1 MVHDSC
7 CSFFLLDL
15 PTLGLPQKIHCN
27 MIQGTD
33 QGRVECLFVAP
44 AVAALSPFPIFV
56 PIHIPVHELIT
67 LQSRL
72 RSPRSPVP
80 GSDPLKPEP
89 WALLSD
95 QSSSASAESANPR
108 SASSS
113 PSSLL
118 LHSPPDQT
126 RGTSH
131 APWRTTCLR
140 LLAHR
145 LPLLV
150 LFDVTYHPGSPLI
163 RPS

>member
-1 MVHDSC
+1 MIHVVP
-7 CSFFLLDL
+7 FFSSWTSQHGAC
-15 PTLGLPQKIHCN
+15 PKKIHCN
-27 MIQGTD
+27 IQGTD

-44 AVAALSPFPIFV
+44 AVAALSPFPVIV
-56 PIHIPVHELIT
+56 PN
-67 LQSRL
+67 
-72 RSPRSPVP
+72 PRPRADYS
-80 GSDPLKPEP
+80 PEP
-89 WALLSD
+89 PPKPPAPIALGALVRPVIFSFGRVVV
-95 QSSSASAESANPR
+95 AAANPR

-126 RGTSH
+126 RGASH

-140 LLAHR
+140 VLAHG

-150 LFDVTYHPGSPLI
+150 LFDVAYHPGSPLT